1 MYEKI
6 AANRRRTVVL
16 VAAAFLL
23 LGALGYLLGYLYS
36 SGPAGMVIA
45 LGVAGV
51 MSFSSYRYG
60 DRLVLATTR
69 AREVTAEEEP
79 RLHNIVEGMAIAAGT
94 PKPRVYVVPEAALNA
109 YATGRDPEHSS
120 IAVTQGLLDS
130 LDRLELEGVIAHEMS
145 HIVNRDILVGTIVAT
160 LVGAVVLLSEFFTRS
175 FLWSGGGG
183 GRRDREAGPLQG
195 ILVVVGLI
203 LLILAPIFA
212 QFVRFAVSRQR
223 EFLADANG
231 ALLTRYPPGLIAALR
246 KIEATAGVPMRT
258 ANDATAHLWLQHPS
272 RIEGPRMGFLE
283 RLSMTHPPMAE
294 RIARLEQM

>member
-6 AANRRRTVVL
+6 AANRRRTAVL
-16 VAAAFLL
+16 IVAAFAL
-23 LGALGYLLGYLYS
+23 LGGLGYLLGYLYS
-36 SGPAGMVIA
+36 SGPAGTVIA

-51 MSFSSYRYG
+51 MSFGSYRYG
-60 DRLVLATTR
+60 DRIVLATTR
-69 AREVTAEEEP
+69 AREVSPEEEP
-79 RLHNIVEGMAIAAGT
+79 RLHNIVEGMAIAAGA

-145 HIVNRDILVGTIVAT
+145 HIVNRDILVGTVVAT

-175 FLWSGGGG
+175 FLWSGGAG
-183 GRRDREAGPLQG
+183 GRRDRESGPLQG

-223 EFLADANG
+223 EYLADANG
-231 ALLTRYPPGLIAALR
+231 ALLTRYPPGLISALR

-258 ANDATAHLWLQHPS
+258 ANDATAHLWLEHPS

-283 RLSMTHPPMAE
+283 RLAMTHPPMAE